1 MTQSIDDKSTTA
13 TSLPEEAT
21 VSAAVAA
28 ISTEQAANGA
38 GSALAQEVAAT
49 AVTTR
54 DACVEDD
61 VDGGGEC
68 HRPSYIWA
76 QNRTH
81 LFVTIQLE
89 PAELAHKPCPLTLGP
104 EAVRLHVR
112 GGETASRAC
121 SDVHLVLYRSTVT
134 DQSYAQPTRRG
145 LLLQLRKRAAAHWPR
160 LLLREVAD
168 GRQGVDWARW
178 NHPDAER
185 AVQRESRLEQFG
197 QLDEARAR
205 TIGRLRPRFDALL
218 LSFKEAHARGLAMA
232 PEEQEEMLRCGE
244 VILKH
249 FREERE
255 QRQRLLGDAPLPAGV
270 DETKLERALVR
281 LREHER
287 KGSLKYDRNTESWV
301 EWRRRQKQRQRT
313 SERRAKALERR
324 RQKAQAQ
331 TRAELPSGPE
341 WEETATPMLSNK
353 ARQGAGGRRK
363 SKTKRRDK

>member
-1 MTQSIDDKSTTA
+1 
-13 TSLPEEAT
+13 
-21 VSAAVAA
+21 
-28 ISTEQAANGA
+28 
-38 GSALAQEVAAT
+38 
-49 AVTTR
+49 
-54 DACVEDD
+54 
-61 VDGGGEC
+61 
-68 HRPSYIWA
+68 
-76 QNRTH
+76 
-81 LFVTIQLE
+81 
-89 PAELAHKPCPLTLGP
+89 
-104 EAVRLHVR
+104 
-112 GGETASRAC
+112 
-121 SDVHLVLYRSTVT
+121 
-134 DQSYAQPTRRG
+134 
-145 LLLQLRKRAAAHWPR
+145 
-160 LLLREVAD
+160 
-168 GRQGVDWARW
+168 
-178 NHPDAER
+178 
-185 AVQRESRLEQFG
+185 
-197 QLDEARAR
+197 
-205 TIGRLRPRFDALL
+205 
-218 LSFKEAHARGLAMA
+218 
-232 PEEQEEMLRCGE
+232 MLRCGE